1 MSKIW
6 KYLLFSIITFLFIS
20 CKKEFFNWNLISA
33 PTISEITIEE
43 NNLKTVSVSASCEA
57 SGNDTKIVNGFCW
70 SQNEIPTINDS
81 VINCSDGQG
90 YFQTKINWSNS
101 KTIYVRAFSQNGI
114 AIKYSESKKIT
125 WSGDVNLQP
134 TLSINRPII
143 TGFNSI
149 DISGSIH
156 NLNGL
161 EINET
166 GFCVSSNSSPT
177 ILNALKVVKVNAN
190 SSNDYKAS
198 ISDLTNGYSFYVTFY
213 TKSIAGYTYSKA
225 LYFNLPRKYEIGEI
239 GPGNGIVFYQRPDF
253 SNDWNFLEVFYEYV
267 GGVCAWS
274 PNSNKT
280 SVTDQSLGSGYEN
293 TTNIIS
299 IVGPN
304 SSEYAA
310 HKSKITSNNKTDWYL
325 PSILELQLG
334 LEQLKKINVSALNKD
349 GVYWSS
355 SEDKNFSTNVWVV
368 KYSNNDFKLN
378 TVDKSNL
385 NAVQP
390 IRRF

>member
-1 MSKIW
+1 
-6 KYLLFSIITFLFIS
+6 
-20 CKKEFFNWNLISA
+20 
-33 PTISEITIEE
+33 
-43 NNLKTVSVSASCEA
+43 VSATCE
-57 SGNDTKIVNGFCW
+57 SNGNDTKIVNGFCW
-70 SQNEIPTINDS
+70 SVNETPTIKDS
-81 VINCSDGQG
+81 VINCSDEEGS
-90 YFQTKINWSNS
+90 FQTKINWNYS

-114 AIKYSESKKIT
+114 AIIYSESKKII

-134 TLSINRPII
+134 TLSINNPII

-149 DISGSIH
+149 DISGSIQ

-166 GFCVSSNSSPT
+166 GFCISSNSSPT
-177 ILNALKVVKVNAN
+177 ILNAEKIVKVNAN
-190 SSNDYKAS
+190 TSNDFKTS
-198 ISDLTNGYSFYVTFY
+198 ITDLINGGSFYVSFY
-213 TKSIAGYTYSKA
+213 TKSIAGYSYSKA
-225 LYFNLPRKYEIGEI
+225 LNFNLPRKYKIGEI

-253 SNDWNFLEVFYEYV
+253 SNDWNFLEIYNGFI
-267 GGVCAWS
+267 GGVCVWT
-274 PNSNKT
+274 PNSNKI

-299 IVGPN
+299 IAGSI

-310 HKSKITSNNKTDWYL
+310 HRSKITSNNKTDWYL

-334 LEQLKKINVSALNKD
+334 LEQLKKYNVSALNND

-355 SEDKNFSTNVWVV
+355 SEDKNFSTNAWVV
-368 KYSNNDFKLN
+368 QYSNNDFKLN

-385 NAVQP
+385 NTVQP

>member
-1 MSKIW
+1 MNRNW
-6 KYLLFSIITFLFIS
+6 KYLFFSFITFLFIS
-20 CKKEFFNWNLISA
+20 CKKEFFNWNLVSA

-43 NNLKTVSVSASCEA
+43 NNLKTVYVSATCE
-57 SGNDTKIVNGFCW
+57 SNGNDTKIVNGFCW
-70 SQNEIPTINDS
+70 SVNETPTINDS
-81 VINCSDGQG
+81 VINCSDAEGS
-90 YFQTKINWSNS
+90 FQTKINWNYS
-101 KTIYVRAFSQNGI
+101 KTIYVRAFSQNGL

-125 WSGDVNLQP
+125 WSGAVNLQP
-134 TLSINRPII
+134 TLLINNPII

-149 DISGSIH
+149 DISGAIE

-161 EINET
+161 EINEK

-177 ILNALKVVKVNAN
+177 ILNAQKIVKVNVN
-190 SSNDYKAS
+190 SSIDYKAS
-198 ISDLTNGYSFYVTFY
+198 ITDLTNGGFFYVTFY

-253 SNDWNFLEVFYEYV
+253 SNDWNFLEIYNGSV
-267 GGVCAWS
+267 GGECAWS

-280 SVTDQSLGSGYEN
+280 SVTDQSLGAGYEN

-299 IVGPN
+299 IIGYN
-304 SSEYAA
+304 TSEYAA
-310 HKSKITSNNKTDWYL
+310 HKSKITSNNKTDWHL

-334 LEQLKKINVSALNKD
+334 LEQLKKYNIDALNND

-355 SEDKNFSTNVWVV
+355 SEDKNFFTNVWVV
-368 KYSNNDFKLN
+368 KYSNNAFKLN